1 MNNFLNISVQLFE
14 EYLKHRDL
22 FVNEYL
28 HRNPKFWLI
37 SKTAVRQSTQK
48 HSSQPKPQKWGLQR
62 LNERRKMFNIFMKM
76 NLKNK
81 QS

>member
-37 SKTAVRQSTQK
+37 SKTAVR
-48 HSSQPKPQKWGLQR
+48 
-62 LNERRKMFNIFMKM
+62 
-76 NLKNK
+76 
-81 QS
+81 